1 MISLSPFLNIFS
13 IVAVL
18 LYALGIASL
27 IMITVSL
34 IQSARATKSIARTL
48 ERIEKQLQNR
58 P

>member
-1 MISLSPFLNIFS
+1 MTSFGPFLNIFS

-18 LYALGIASL
+18 LYALGIASF

>member
-1 MISLSPFLNIFS
+1 MTSFAPFFNIFTL
-13 IVAVL
+13 VTVL
-18 LYALGIASL
+18 VYALGVASL

>member
-1 MISLSPFLNIFS
+1 MTVVNSFFNI
-13 IVAVL
+13 IAVL